1 MSEALSVHGEGLLS
15 QVLPQI
21 LLPNYKKDNSRRV
34 RELQECQTLRNLFV
48 GKEAEK

>member
-1 MSEALSVHGEGLLS
+1 MSDALSVHGEGLLS

-34 RELQECQTLRNLFV
+34 RKLECQTLRNLFA